1 MSVLARAARCLAC
14 TRRPSS
20 PQPHMADS
28 SDEPDVAP
36 SSSTDV
42 DALAHRLEAWFWRKG
57 PARGKAQARDARGRF
72 LPKPKVVESNTQ
84 QASTTPFF
92 TTRPLSFMSPSFSPM
107 SEASSSSFPSQVCPP
122 NLLQAFTM
130 PNPSPLWVAG
140 AHASL
145 ATRCLQLLDALASV
159 LVVASSP
166 SSSSPP
172 LAPPVMN
179 HTVFTQPP
187 YAEATTSFPCLLVDP
202 KAVDAHPH
210 MELNKG
216 YLRLWLTTHTK
227 DGKGLLPC
235 TSATPPCVCTPSTS
249 SGAQGRRTLQIGLGP
264 SIDAPLACICMRL
277 DALVEL

>member
-1 MSVLARAARCLAC
+1 
-14 TRRPSS
+14 
-20 PQPHMADS
+20 MADS

-92 TTRPLSFMSPSFSPM
+92 TTLPLYFMSPSFSPM

-166 SSSSPP
+166 SSS
-172 LAPPVMN
+172 PPVATPFMN

-227 DGKGLLPC
+227 DGRVSEYAQRLVLWAIRG
-235 TSATPPCVCTPSTS
+235 PPSL
-249 SGAQGRRTLQIGLGP
+249 AQGGWEGSVAMHQCHT
-264 SIDAPLACICMRL
+264 PLCVHPLHLKWGTRQENLADRPRAIN
-277 DALVEL
+277 